1 MVMKYGDPPPGRR
14 LHIRGMTLSGD
25 VNVQPISIEIV
36 EMVGTE
42 SDIYAAGIERVG
54 LVERNL

>member
-1 MVMKYGDPPPGRR
+1 
-14 LHIRGMTLSGD
+14 MTLSGD

-42 SDIYAAGIERVG
+42 SDTYAAGIECVG